1 MRQFSPERPGIEEE
15 PTAPSSSSSSAS
27 SSWGMRGSH
36 VFLYITF
43 FKNIY
48 DMHGIAIQ
56 PPYNTLWKRAVRQ
69 TPVRSFT
76 FRCQSLTKMKSLC
89 RGHCI
94 CLSISIWTV
103 ATQITFSSSGQIH
116 CEVRGHHAPRHIRLW
131 YLKNFRGSFP
141 SCGWRQEQ
149 VAGRDPKWGPLQ
161 DSGTKHCGRGRRKL
175 SKRCFQQ
182 QVPHP
187 TGASIFDR
195 PWGPSPTGTVQWS
208 YFRADTCSDS
218 TSWQTFSWG
227 TKLSTTTCWPRIAG
241 SQCLFQ
247 R

>member
-103 ATQITFSSSGQIH
+103 ATQITFSSRTSQG
-116 CEVRGHHAPRHIRLW
+116 RFKWTNSLWSTGAPRSKTHSTMIFKKFSRIFSFLW
-131 YLKNFRGSFP
+131 MTARTGCWKGSKVRSFARF
-141 SCGWRQEQ
+141 G
-149 VAGRDPKWGPLQ
+149 DKTL
-161 DSGTKHCGRGRRKL
+161 
-175 SKRCFQQ
+175 
-182 QVPHP
+182 
-187 TGASIFDR
+187 
-195 PWGPSPTGTVQWS
+195 
-208 YFRADTCSDS
+208 RART
-218 TSWQTFSWG
+218 Q
-227 TKLSTTTCWPRIAG
+227 KIV
-241 SQCLFQ
+241 
-247 R
+247 

>member
-1 MRQFSPERPGIEEE
+1 
-15 PTAPSSSSSSAS
+15 
-27 SSWGMRGSH
+27 
-36 VFLYITF
+36 
-43 FKNIY
+43 
-48 DMHGIAIQ
+48 MHGIAIQ

-76 FRCQSLTKMKSLC
+76 FRCQSLTKMKPLC

-103 ATQITFSSSGQIH
+103 ATQITFQSRTSQGRFKWTNSLWNTG
-116 CEVRGHHAPRHIRLW
+116 APRSKTHSTMIFKKFSRIFSFLW
-131 YLKNFRGSFP
+131 MTARTGCWKGFKVRPFTRFARAL
-141 SCGWRQEQ
+141 
-149 VAGRDPKWGPLQ
+149 
-161 DSGTKHCGRGRRKL
+161 GTKHCGRGRRKL

-208 YFRADTCSDS
+208 YFRADICSES
-218 TSWQTFSWG
+218 TSWQTFSWS

-241 SQCLFQ
+241 NQCLFQ